1 MGVSDPLLSPRVNQ
15 CLLCVSLV
23 VDDYMC
29 PLKRALSI
37 IFSENWTE
45 KSGML
50 QACPKSGG
58 RGGAGQGRRPGKVV
72 WSCSP
77 AEDLVLKCEGR
88 SNTWRIDEVWG
99 AWERGAVKI
108 QLQRS

>member
-1 MGVSDPLLSPRVNQ
+1 MGVSDPLLSPRVIQ

-37 IFSENWTE
+37 NFSENWTE

-50 QACPKSGG
+50 QACPNSGG
-58 RGGAGQGRRPGKVV
+58 RGRRPGKVV

-77 AEDLVLKCEGR
+77 AEDLVLKCEDR
-88 SNTWRIDEVWG
+88 SNAWRIDEVWG